1 MCPTFEATGICTEGS
16 KCKLH
21 HPKKRN
27 KGKKTD
33 TSKEQKNTRGR
44 YFGSK
49 HINILDR
56 GTAVSERHSAK
67 DSDDIFYREGRFAD
81 YIDLGFF
88 DEEAAETND
97 LAGKKT
103 TTASSDDG
111 PMDMHQD
118 DDELIKPINLMS
130 RSMKE
135 SPPAT
140 DSPSET
146 TACNILEELSFR

>member
-1 MCPTFEATGICTEGS
+1 M
-16 KCKLH
+16 
-21 HPKKRN
+21 
-27 KGKKTD
+27 
-33 TSKEQKNTRGR
+33 
-44 YFGSK
+44 
-49 HINILDR
+49 
-56 GTAVSERHSAK
+56 SERHSAK